1 MEDNNSQKMLA
12 LRPIFRYNERQSFR
26 EGIFMSD
33 CKNCAGCGGCGKT
46 LELTEQ
52 EIKLLQLLGQYAF
65 LPVARKA
72 DDMTPVCLET
82 KDCTIPLQLLEKKGL
97 VDISYDAPLQG
108 ADMSAYTDFPIH
120 GSVGLTLR
128 GQQVLELL
136 ETQGVS

>member
-1 MEDNNSQKMLA
+1 MGN
-12 LRPIFRYNERQSFR
+12 
-26 EGIFMSD
+26 
-33 CKNCAGCGGCGKT
+33 CKNCTGCGKV

-52 EIKLLQLLGQYAF
+52 EISLLQLLGQYAF

-72 DDMTPVCLET
+72 DDMTPVCLEAE
-82 KDCTIPLQLLEKKGL
+82 DCAISLQLLEKKGL
-97 VDISYDAPLQG
+97 VDISYDTPLQG
-108 ADMSAYTDFPIH
+108 ADMSAYAGYPVH